1 MWMIK
6 TVPRGMC
13 CIFIIRLGPTMA
25 PRKRLVNYWLLY
37 KSLHNHRETL
47 TDQLLSIAGGCGRV
61 PNSSIVSIDC
71 KTNDLVFIEK
81 RFLIFSAGVGRT
93 GAYIVIDAMLRQ
105 MQSIGKLD
113 IDGYL
118 GYIRHQRNYLIQ
130 TIDQYV
136 FVHDVLLEAVSR
148 RMVVQPPP
156 ELFSPSASMAAS
168 FSAVASDPAASSRA
182 AASSQRNGGN
192 GSINH

>member
-1 MWMIK
+1 V
-6 TVPRGMC
+6 TPVCQDVQDCYTLRVL
-13 CIFIIRLGPTMA
+13 RL
-25 PRKRLVNYWLLY
+25 KLL
-37 KSLHNHRETL
+37 RIQG
-47 TDQLLSIAGGCGRV
+47 DQLVDDQDCPERDVLHFHYTSWPDHGTPETAGQLLAFIQK
-61 PNSSIVSIDC
+61 SSQSSRDTDGPIVVHC
-71 KTNDLVFIEK
+71 
-81 RFLIFSAGVGRT
+81 SAGVGRT

>member
-1 MWMIK
+1 MNHL
-6 TVPRGMC
+6 
-13 CIFIIRLGPTMA
+13 IFIG
-25 PRKRLVNYWLLY
+25 
-37 KSLHNHRETL
+37 
-47 TDQLLSIAGGCGRV
+47 
-61 PNSSIVSIDC
+61 
-71 KTNDLVFIEK
+71 K

-168 FSAVASDPAASSRA
+168 FSAVASDPAASNSRA